1 MHRTAG
7 NYHCSIRVS
16 VPCMGV
22 LWRWRCVSPRGVGVP
37 GWDSCVRVSV
47 VCIDVLCAVIFR
59 LGASCFLPVV
69 FARCASPS
77 QWVRAWAVGRANPL
91 FGMFIVN
98 TSLYFITYKVQSC
111 LRNNFVL
118 SLFNYY
124 CRSTTSELLI
134 VPIGLDILTEFT
146 IISLS
151 LYTFVYPCLVNKY
164 IHTYI
169 RIHRRTKTPDKWKS
183 HTNRAHVK
191 LT

>member
-16 VPCMGV
+16 VPYMCV
-22 LWRWRCVSPRGVGVP
+22 LWRWRCVSPRGVSVP

-47 VCIDVLCAVIFR
+47 VCLDVVCAVIFR

-98 TSLYFITYKVQSC
+98 TSLYFITYNHRYYHVC
-111 LRNNFVL
+111 EIFFYYPTDLDNFAEMWL
-118 SLFNYY
+118 KWLFHI
-124 CRSTTSELLI
+124 S
-134 VPIGLDILTEFT
+134 
-146 IISLS
+146 IIIPSWS
-151 LYTFVYPCLVNKY
+151 VDAVV
-164 IHTYI
+164 
-169 RIHRRTKTPDKWKS
+169 RQWR
-183 HTNRAHVK
+183 
-191 LT
+191 